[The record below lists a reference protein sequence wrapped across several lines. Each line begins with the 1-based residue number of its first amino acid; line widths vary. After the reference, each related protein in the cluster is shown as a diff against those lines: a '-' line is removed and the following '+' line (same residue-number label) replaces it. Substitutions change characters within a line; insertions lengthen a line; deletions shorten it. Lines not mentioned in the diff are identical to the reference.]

1 MQKVEIY
8 DTTLRDGTQ
17 GEGMSLSVADKVRIA
32 KKLDEFG
39 VYYIEGGWPGSNPKD
54 REFFEVMKTQKLKN
68 AKLTAFGSTHLAKNT
83 PEMDDNLRELIS
95 SGVTVVTIFGK
106 SWTVHLEDVLKIS
119 PERNLEIIKG
129 SVEFLKKKIEA
140 VFYDAEHFFDGYKNN
155 AEYALST
162 LRVARDGGA
171 DCLVLCDTNGGSLPG
186 EVTRIVTEVKKQF
199 PESQLG
205 IHTHNDSELAIANT
219 IAAVLAGASHI
230 QGTLNGVGERCGN
243 ANLCSVIPTLQL
255 KLGIECV
262 PKENLAQLQV
272 LSRYFMELANLPSNH
287 FQAYIGRSAFAHKGG
302 VHASAVAK
310 NPHTYEHIKPEFV
323 GNKRRI
329 LVSDLAGRASVVM
342 KAKELG
348 IELDP
353 KNPVVASALKEMKEL
368 ENVGFQFE
376 SAEASFELI
385 LAEALGKK
393 TKFFELISRRVI
405 DERKAGEENPQVEAT
420 VKIKVGDKLEEAFAS
435 GDGPVNALDK
445 ALRKALEKYY
455 PVLKEMKLLDYK
467 VRVLPGRAGT
477 VARVRVLIESANGEA
492 GRWHTMGV
500 SYDVIEASWQALTDS
515 VNYKLYKAKK

>member
-199 PESQLG
+199 PESQFG

-420 VKIKVGDKLEEAFAS
+420 VKIKVGDKLEEAFCF
-435 GDGPVNALDK
+435 
-445 ALRKALEKYY
+445 
-455 PVLKEMKLLDYK
+455 
-467 VRVLPGRAGT
+467 
-477 VARVRVLIESANGEA
+477 
-492 GRWHTMGV
+492 GRWPG
-500 SYDVIEASWQALTDS
+500 
-515 VNYKLYKAKK
+515 

>member
-1 MQKVEIY
+1 
-8 DTTLRDGTQ
+8 
-17 GEGMSLSVADKVRIA
+17 MSLSAADKVRIA
-32 KKLDEFG
+32 RKLDDFG
-39 VYYIEGGWPGSNPKD
+39 VHYIEGGWPGSNPKD
-54 REFFEVMKTQKLKN
+54 REFFELMKTQKLKN

-83 PEMDDNLRELIS
+83 PETDENLRELIN
-95 SGVTVVTIFGK
+95 SGVTVATIFGK
-106 SWTVHLEDVLKIS
+106 SWTVHVEDVLKIS

-129 SVEFLKKKIEA
+129 SVEFLKKKIET

-155 AEYALST
+155 SQYALAT
-162 LRVARDGGA
+162 LKAARDGGA
-171 DCLVLCDTNGGSLPG
+171 DCLVLCDTNGGSLPD
-186 EVTRIVTEVKKQF
+186 EISRIMSEVKKQF
-199 PESQLG
+199 PKTPLG
-205 IHTHNDSELAIANT
+205 IHTHNDSELAVANT
-219 IAAVLAGASHI
+219 VVAVLAGATQI

-243 ANLCSVIPTLQL
+243 ANLCSAIPILQL

-262 PKENLAQLQV
+262 PMEKLAELQS

-287 FQAYIGRSAFAHKGG
+287 YQAYIGRSAFTHKGG

-348 IELDP
+348 IELNP
-353 KNPVVASALKEMKEL
+353 KNPVVASALRDLKEL

-376 SAEASFELI
+376 SAEASFELL
-385 LAEALGKK
+385 LAQALGKK
-393 TKFFELISRRVI
+393 TKFFELIGRRVI

-420 VKIKVGDKLEEAFAS
+420 IKIKVGDKIEETFAS

-467 VRVLPGRAGT
+467 VRVLSGRAGT
-477 VARVRVLIESANGEA
+477 AARVRVLIESANGEA

-500 SYDVIEASWQALTDS
+500 SYDVIEASWQALVDS
-515 VNYKLYKAKK
+515 VNYKLYRAKK